1 MSHGRASVRK
11 RCGLRVFV
19 LSGGMEAKGDF
30 SQLEGKA
37 RIFFFFLFFGGVLFV
52 YFTAFSVCIL
62 SFFILLL
69 FGISGVD
76 EGRENEGKM
85 RRVRPKDERRL
96 DKKYG
101 TKATKGGGRMG
112 RGPRTRGENARKK
125 DQKSRGL

>member
-1 MSHGRASVRK
+1 MWFEGICSVWRNGSERGLFTVGR
-11 RCGLRVFV
+11 
-19 LSGGMEAKGDF
+19 KGED
-30 SQLEGKA
+30 
-37 RIFFFFLFFGGVLFV
+37 FFFLSLFWGVLFV